1 MRKKGGFFWPSQTKA
16 NAGGQAAAT
25 LPTLY
30 ERWAAEEQAEI
41 LALEHPGIMIRDAQ
55 RSV

>member
-1 MRKKGGFFWPSQTKA
+1 MKCKRRW
-16 NAGGQAAAT
+16 AGGGDSA
-25 LPTLY
+25 TLY
-30 ERWAAEEQAEI
+30 EGWAAEEQAEI